1 MSRSARTARGPVDL
15 RRALIDAA
23 ARILADEGP
32 GALSVRRVAQEVGAS
47 TMVVYTHLGDKDGM
61 LDAVREHAF
70 AGFAAALAA
79 VDERDPW
86 ANLRAVGHAYR
97 GFAKA
102 NPAPFK
108 LMFGRATPSPAMQA
122 TSRRAFEALTSAIG
136 RVMAALDKPA
146 RAIEPAAMSVW
157 AATHGIVSLE
167 LTGGRPPSDADAD
180 AVFEHVLDFI
190 EAGLRG

>member
-1 MSRSARTARGPVDL
+1 VPVDL

-23 ARILADEGP
+23 AKILADEGP
-32 GALSVRRVAQEVGAS
+32 AALSVRRVAQEVGAS

-61 LDAVREHAF
+61 VDAVLEHAF
-70 AGFAAALAA
+70 SGFAAALTA

-86 ANLRAVGHAYR
+86 VNLRKLGHAYR
-97 GFAKA
+97 RFAKA
-102 NPAPFK
+102 NPGPYK
-108 LMFGRATPSPAMQA
+108 LMFGRPTPSPAMEA
-122 TSRRAFEALTSAIG
+122 TSRRSFEALTSAIG

-167 LTGGRPPSDADAD
+167 LAGGCPPPDADAI
-180 AVFEHVLDFI
+180 FESVLDFI